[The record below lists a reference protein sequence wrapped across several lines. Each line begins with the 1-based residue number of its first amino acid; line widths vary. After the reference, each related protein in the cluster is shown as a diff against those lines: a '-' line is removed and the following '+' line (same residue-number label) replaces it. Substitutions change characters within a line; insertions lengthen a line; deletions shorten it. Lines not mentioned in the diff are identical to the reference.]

1 MMLVIEDLH
10 ASYGGSLIL
19 QGLNLSIRQ
28 GEIKALMGR
37 NGMGKTTLLRTI
49 MGLLTPRS
57 GSIIFE
63 DKNIGGQATHEIA
76 TLGISYVP
84 QGREIFEDFT
94 VWDNLRLGT
103 LRNPRRQR
111 DIPRDVFEFFPILY
125 DRRNQRAGSFSGGEQ
140 QMLAI
145 ARALVSQPKLLLL
158 DEPSEGIQPSIVDQ
172 ISDILK
178 KINTDT
184 GLTILIVEQ
193 NVDMIKDVA
202 ADCVFIER
210 GQMVQECSV
219 KDILIDESIIECH
232 LGV

>member
-19 QGLNLSIRQ
+19 QGINLSIQQ

-37 NGMGKTTLLRTI
+37 NGMGKTTLLKTI

-76 TLGISYVP
+76 TQGISYVP

-103 LRNPRRQR
+103 LRNPRHQR
-111 DIPRDVFEFFPILY
+111 DIPSDVYEFFPILY

-158 DEPSEGIQPSIVDQ
+158 DEPSEGIQPSIIDQ
-172 ISDILK
+172 ISEILK
-178 KINTDT
+178 KINADT

-193 NVDMIKDVA
+193 NVDMIQDVA
-202 ADCVFIER
+202 TDCVFIER
-210 GQMVQECSV
+210 GQVVQECSV
-219 KDILIDESIIECH
+219 KDILVDESIIECH

>member
-19 QGLNLSIRQ
+19 QGINLSIRQ

-37 NGMGKTTLLRTI
+37 NGMGKTTLLKTI

-76 TLGISYVP
+76 ALGISYVP

-94 VWDNLRLGT
+94 VGDNLRLGT
-103 LRNPRRQR
+103 LRNSRRQR
-111 DIPRDVFEFFPILY
+111 DIPQDVFEFFPILY
-125 DRRNQRAGSFSGGEQ
+125 ERRNQRAGSFSGGEQ

-210 GQMVQECSV
+210 GQVVQECSV
-219 KDILIDESIIECH
+219 KDILVDESIIECH

>member
-1 MMLVIEDLH
+1 MMLVIDDLH
-10 ASYGGSLIL
+10 ASYGGSLVL
-19 QGLNLSIRQ
+19 QGINLSIGQ

-49 MGLLTPRS
+49 MGLLTPHS
-57 GSIIFE
+57 GSIRFE
-63 DKNIGGQATHEIA
+63 EINIAGQATHEIA
-76 TLGISYVP
+76 ALGISYVP

-94 VWDNLRLGT
+94 VWENLRLGR
-103 LRNPRRQR
+103 LCNPRGQR
-111 DIPRDVFEFFPILY
+111 DIPRDVFDFFPILY
-125 DRRNQRAGSFSGGEQ
+125 ERRHQRAGSFSGGEQ

-172 ISDILK
+172 ICDILK
-178 KINTDT
+178 KINADT

-193 NVDMIKDVA
+193 NVDMVKDIA
-202 ADCVFIER
+202 AGCVFMER
-210 GQMVQECSV
+210 GRMVQECSV
-219 KDILIDESIIECH
+219 QDILADESIIECH